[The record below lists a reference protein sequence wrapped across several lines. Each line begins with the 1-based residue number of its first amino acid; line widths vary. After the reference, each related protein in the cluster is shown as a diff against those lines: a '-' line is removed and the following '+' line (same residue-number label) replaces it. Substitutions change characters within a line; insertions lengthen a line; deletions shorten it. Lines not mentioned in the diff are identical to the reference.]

1 MSHRTEELKKLS
13 GLSHLIR
20 ELRYHE
26 FSRQGIGILLVSV
39 FGYFAHKPSF
49 PFQFE
54 FAEIIIILGLIIR
67 MYASGFVLKNKE
79 LSTTG
84 PYAYVRH
91 PLYTGNILVLTG
103 MAIINGQLWA
113 SLIALSFFWFY
124 YPAAIEYE
132 DRKLK
137 ELFPGSW
144 EKWANKTPALTI
156 TFQKMHPLELI
167 NWSWRKSLINNYE
180 PVIVVYVLIWLS
192 IL

>member
-1 MSHRTEELKKLS
+1 
-13 GLSHLIR
+13 
-20 ELRYHE
+20 
-26 FSRQGIGILLVSV
+26 
-39 FGYFAHKPSF
+39 
-49 PFQFE
+49 
-54 FAEIIIILGLIIR
+54 
-67 MYASGFVLKNKE
+67 
-79 LSTTG
+79 
-84 PYAYVRH
+84 
-91 PLYTGNILVLTG
+91 

-113 SLIALSFFWFY
+113 LIIALSFFWFY

>member
-39 FGYFAHKPSF
+39 FGYFADKPSF

-54 FAEIIIILGLIIR
+54 FAEIIIILGLTIR

-156 TFQKMHPLELI
+156 TFQKLHPLELI

>member
-39 FGYFAHKPSF
+39 FGYFAQQPSF
-49 PFQFE
+49 PFQIE
-54 FAEIIIILGLIIR
+54 FAEIIIILGLTIR

>member
-39 FGYFAHKPSF
+39 FGYFADKPSF
-49 PFQFE
+49 SFQFE
-54 FAEIIIILGLIIR
+54 VAEIIIILGLTIR

>member
-39 FGYFAHKPSF
+39 FGYFADKPSF
-49 PFQFE
+49 SFQFE
-54 FAEIIIILGLIIR
+54 FAEIIIILGLTIR

-103 MAIINGQLWA
+103 MAIINGQIWA
-113 SLIALSFFWFY
+113 GLIALSFFCFY

-156 TFQKMHPLELI
+156 TFKKMHPLELI

>member
-39 FGYFAHKPSF
+39 FGYFADKPSF
-49 PFQFE
+49 SFQFE
-54 FAEIIIILGLIIR
+54 FAEIIIILGLTIR

-156 TFQKMHPLELI
+156 TFKKMHPLELI

>member
-39 FGYFAHKPSF
+39 FGYFADKPSF
-49 PFQFE
+49 PFQIE
-54 FAEIIIILGLIIR
+54 FAEIIIILGLTIR

-91 PLYTGNILVLTG
+91 PLYTGNIIVLTG
-103 MAIINGQLWA
+103 MAISNGQLWA

-144 EKWANKTPALTI
+144 EKWANKTPALAI
-156 TFQKMHPLELI
+156 TFQKLHPLELI

>member
-1 MSHRTEELKKLS
+1 
-13 GLSHLIR
+13 
-20 ELRYHE
+20 
-26 FSRQGIGILLVSV
+26 
-39 FGYFAHKPSF
+39 
-49 PFQFE
+49 
-54 FAEIIIILGLIIR
+54 

-113 SLIALSFFWFY
+113 PLIALSFFWFY

-144 EKWANKTPALTI
+144 EKWANKTPTLAI
-156 TFQKMHPLELI
+156 TFQKLHPLELI
-167 NWSWRKSLINNYE
+167 NWSWRKSLVNNYE

>member
-39 FGYFAHKPSF
+39 FGYFADKPSF